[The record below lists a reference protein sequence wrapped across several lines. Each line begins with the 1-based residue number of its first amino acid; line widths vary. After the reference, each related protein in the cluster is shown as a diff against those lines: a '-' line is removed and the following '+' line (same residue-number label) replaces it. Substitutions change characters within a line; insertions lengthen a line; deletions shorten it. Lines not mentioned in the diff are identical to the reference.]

1 MLSYLL
7 NKKII
12 TMEETNPYFN
22 PIPFLESLKGKL
34 INVKLKWGH
43 EYKGILLNY
52 DNYMNL

>member
-1 MLSYLL
+1 MD
-7 NKKII
+7 
-12 TMEETNPYFN
+12 ETNPYFN

-52 DNYMNL
+52 DNYMNLQMENV